1 MKNILIGLVLV
12 FLDIDL
18 NFGVGKMDLLPDPI
32 GFLFVLEGF
41 QSLQN
46 KNLIFKNLVEHGT
59 LMAIY
64 SSFLY
69 VFNLFGFYLGGN
81 GIVGLICDFLCA
93 IHLFYVL
100 YQIISGIKDLEA
112 KNGADFNS
120 EKLTAYWKAYLI
132 TYVVTSIVLFAL
144 PSIAFVVGIIS
155 AGFGIAFLVSFSKT
169 KNAYLSAISV
179 KPVK

>member
-12 FLDIDL
+12 FLDVDL

-32 GFLFVLEGF
+32 GFLFVFEGF
-41 QSLQN
+41 QSLQ
-46 KNLIFKNLVEHGT
+46 KENLIFKNLVEHGK

-69 VFNLFGFYLGGN
+69 VFNLFGFYLCGN
-81 GIVGLICDFLCA
+81 GIVGLICNFLCA

-100 YQIISGIKDLEA
+100 YQMILGVKDLET

-132 TYVVTSIVLFAL
+132 TYVVTSIALFAF

-155 AGFGIAFLVSFSKT
+155 AGFGIAFLVSFNKT

>member
-1 MKNILIGLVLV
+1 M
-12 FLDIDL
+12 
-18 NFGVGKMDLLPDPI
+18 
-32 GFLFVLEGF
+32 
-41 QSLQN
+41 
-46 KNLIFKNLVEHGT
+46 
-59 LMAIY
+59 
-64 SSFLY
+64 
-69 VFNLFGFYLGGN
+69 
-81 GIVGLICDFLCA
+81 GLICDFLCA

-100 YQIISGIKDLEA
+100 YQIISAVKDLEA

>member
-41 QSLQN
+41 QSLQK
-46 KNLIFKNLVEHGT
+46 KNLIFKNLVEHGK

-81 GIVGLICDFLCA
+81 GILKGFKPDYIKINRTEILNDVYIGICENILKGDIRALIP
-93 IHLFYVL
+93 YE
-100 YQIISGIKDLEA
+100 II
-112 KNGADFNS
+112 KN
-120 EKLTAYWKAYLI
+120 L
-132 TYVVTSIVLFAL
+132 
-144 PSIAFVVGIIS
+144 
-155 AGFGIAFLVSFSKT
+155 
-169 KNAYLSAISV
+169 
-179 KPVK
+179 

>member
-41 QSLQN
+41 QSLQK

-69 VFNLFGFYLGGN
+69 VFNLFGFYLVVWKKPN
-81 GIVGLICDFLCA
+81 TIRFFLFT
-93 IHLFYVL
+93 IF
-100 YQIISGIKDLEA
+100 
-112 KNGADFNS
+112 
-120 EKLTAYWKAYLI
+120 I
-132 TYVVTSIVLFAL
+132 TI
-144 PSIAFVVGIIS
+144 FV
-155 AGFGIAFLVSFSKT
+155 
-169 KNAYLSAISV
+169 LSAAH
-179 KPVK
+179 